1 MKPNKKKELVAN
13 AVRKAM
19 KAEMLLELL
28 VTTLELEYD
37 ENLTIAKVMEE
48 LYKVRSEAERMA
60 GNDPLAQ
67 KEDVH
72 EMEIQKAP

>member
-60 GNDPLAQ
+60 GVDPLER
-67 KEDVH
+67 KEEVH
-72 EMEIQKAP
+72 EMELEKAP